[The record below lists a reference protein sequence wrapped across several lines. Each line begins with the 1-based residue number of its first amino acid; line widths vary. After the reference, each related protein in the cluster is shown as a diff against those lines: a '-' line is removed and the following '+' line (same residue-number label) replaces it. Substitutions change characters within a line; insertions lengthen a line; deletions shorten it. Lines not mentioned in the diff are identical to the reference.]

1 MNSIS
6 TNKAGGD
13 SINVFLIG
21 NNPIEL
27 SNIYEKLKAIKNKT
41 YNAEIGFDLK
51 GVYKKIMKFHPSC
64 ILIDDNL
71 DRSYLKSLLSRLS
84 SWSKTRD
91 IPIAILK
98 NSNYGESYLMGAQE
112 FILKDGITSEAL
124 SKSILNSIRLRSM
137 QKYLYTTY
145 KKRQSQFLSFLS
157 NN

>member
-6 TNKAGGD
+6 TNKTSNDA
-13 SINVFLIG
+13 INIFLIG

-27 SNIYEKLKAIKNKT
+27 SNIYEKLKEIKTKS
-41 YNAEIGFDLK
+41 YHAEIGFDLK
-51 GVYKKIMKFHPSC
+51 TVYKKIMRFRPSC

-71 DRSYLKSLLSRLS
+71 EEPYLKSLLGKLS

-98 NSNYGESYLMGAQE
+98 NSNYGESYLVGAQE

-124 SKSILNSIRLRSM
+124 SRSILNSIRLRSM
-137 QKYLYTTY
+137 QKYLYTSY
-145 KKRQSQFLSFLS
+145 KKRQSQFLNFFS

>member
-1 MNSIS
+1 MNTIS
-6 TNKAGGD
+6 TNKAGSD

-71 DRSYLKSLLSRLS
+71 ERSYLKSLLNKLS

-98 NSNYGESYLMGAQE
+98 NSNNGQSYLIGAQE

-124 SKSILNSIRLRSM
+124 SKSILNSIRLRNM
-137 QKYLYTTY
+137 HKYLYTSY
-145 KKRQSQFLSFLS
+145 KKRQSQFLNFLS

>member
-1 MNSIS
+1 
-6 TNKAGGD
+6 
-13 SINVFLIG
+13 
-21 NNPIEL
+21 
-27 SNIYEKLKAIKNKT
+27 
-41 YNAEIGFDLK
+41 
-51 GVYKKIMKFHPSC
+51 
-64 ILIDDNL
+64 DNL

-145 KKRQSQFLSFLS
+145 KKRQSQFLSFF
-157 NN
+157 NNN

>member
-6 TNKAGGD
+6 TNKTGRD

-27 SNIYEKLKAIKNKT
+27 SNIYEKLKAIKSKT

-51 GVYKKIMKFHPSC
+51 GIYKKIMKFHPSC

-71 DRSYLKSLLSRLS
+71 EKPYLKTLLSKLS
-84 SWSKTRD
+84 SGSKTRH
-91 IPIAILK
+91 IPITILK
-98 NSNYGESYLMGAQE
+98 NSNYGESYLVGAQE

-124 SKSILNSIRLRSM
+124 SKSILNSIRLRNM
-137 QKYLYTTY
+137 QEYLYTSY
-145 KKRQSQFLSFLS
+145 KKRQSQFLSFFGK
-157 NN
+157 N